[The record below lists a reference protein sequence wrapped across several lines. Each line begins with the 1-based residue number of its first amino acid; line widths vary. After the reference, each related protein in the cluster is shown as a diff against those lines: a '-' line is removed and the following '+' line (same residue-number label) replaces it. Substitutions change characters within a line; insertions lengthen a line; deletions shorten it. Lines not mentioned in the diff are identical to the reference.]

1 MTNIEKIVREIKTKN
16 KKYADRIVDG
26 QVVYFINE
34 KNEVCRGI
42 VTGKYLYPDAN
53 SIAIN
58 HNDCIEDMPYEDVY
72 IFEEDAKTVVYAE
85 DYMRLQ
91 RYVTEIKDKDTL
103 IKFMFKHCFTENQE
117 WTAKLAIRQKAKEF
131 GLDITD

>member
-26 QVVYFINE
+26 QFVYFINE

-42 VTGKYLYPDAN
+42 VTGKYSYPDAN

-58 HNDCIEDMPYEDVY
+58 HNDCIEGIPNEEIY
-72 IFEEDAKTVVYAE
+72 IFEEDAKTVAYAE
-85 DYMRLQ
+85 DYKRLQ
-91 RYVTEIKDKDTL
+91 SYIAEIKDKDTL

>member
-1 MTNIEKIVREIKTKN
+1 MTNIEKIVGEIKTKN

-42 VTGKYLYPDAN
+42 VTGKYSYPD
-53 SIAIN
+53 IAIN
-58 HNDCIEDMPYEDVY
+58 HNDCIEGIPNEDVY

-131 GLDITD
+131 GLDILD

>member
-1 MTNIEKIVREIKTKN
+1 MTNIEKIVREIKAKN
-16 KKYADRIVDG
+16 KKYAYRITDG

-42 VTGKYLYPDAN
+42 VTDKFSHTDAN

-58 HNDCIEDMPYEDVY
+58 HNDCIEDIPNEDVY

-91 RYVTEIKDKDTL
+91 RYATEIKDKDTL
-103 IKFMFKHCFTENQE
+103 IKFMFKHCFTENQD

>member
-16 KKYADRIVDG
+16 KKHADHITDG

-42 VTGKYLYPDAN
+42 VTGKYSYPDTN

-58 HNDCIEDMPYEDVY
+58 HNDCIEDTPNEDVY

-91 RYVTEIKDKDTL
+91 RYVAEIKDKDTL
-103 IKFMFKHCFTENQE
+103 IKFMFKHCFTENQD